1 MSIKIDSLSKYYG
14 KQEVLKKISFEI
26 RDNEI
31 VGFIGPNGAGK
42 TTTMKIICGLIP
54 PSGGHVE
61 INNQATSRN
70 ITGNKKLIGY
80 LPENN
85 PLYKDMYIKEYLTFV
100 ADIYRVQGN
109 KKKIV
114 ENIIDKTGLNRE
126 QNKRIG
132 ELSKGYRQRV
142 VLAQAMIHDPKIL
155 ILDEPTTGLD
165 PNQIIEIRN
174 LIAEAGKQKTIILST
189 HIMQEVEAICDRI
202 IIINKGEIVAN
213 GNRDEIRELVASPIQ
228 EVLVEFDR
236 DVDIEWVKTIFNI
249 HEIKKLDGNKWLLTG
264 NPDKDI
270 RSEIF
275 NFAVEKGLKVL
286 TLQENA
292 SNLENIF
299 HELTKNE
306 V

>member
-26 RDNEI
+26 KENEI

-54 PSGGHVE
+54 PSGGTVE
-61 INNQATSRN
+61 INGQPISKNLTD
-70 ITGNKKLIGY
+70 NKKLIGY

-85 PLYKDMYIKEYLTFV
+85 PVYADMYIKEYLAFIV
-100 ADIYRVQGN
+100 DIYNLSGN
-109 KKKIV
+109 RNALIDA
-114 ENIIDKTGLNRE
+114 IIDKTGLNRE
-126 QNKRIG
+126 NHKKIG
-132 ELSKGYRQRV
+132 ELSKGYRQRIG
-142 VLAQAMIHDPKIL
+142 LAQAMIHDPEIL

-174 LIAEAGKQKTIILST
+174 LIAEAGKKKTIILST

-202 IIINKGEIVAN
+202 IIISKGKIVAN
-213 GNRDEIRELVASPIQ
+213 GTRDEILELVTNPIQ
-228 EVLVEFDR
+228 EVLVEFDKN
-236 DVDIEWVKTIFNI
+236 VDIEWIKSISHI
-249 HEIKKLDGNKWLLTG
+249 HEMEKLEGNKWLLTG

-286 TLQENA
+286 TLHEKD

-306 V
+306 A